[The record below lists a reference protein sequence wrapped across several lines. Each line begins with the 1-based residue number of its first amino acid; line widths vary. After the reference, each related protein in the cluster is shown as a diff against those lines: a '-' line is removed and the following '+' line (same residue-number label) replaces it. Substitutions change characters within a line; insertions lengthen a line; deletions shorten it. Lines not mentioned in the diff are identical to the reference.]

1 MVRGWCISGRTK
13 SFALAGSL
21 RTHGVERTSRANA
34 PGKSELEIGAIGP
47 VAPEGLEGEFEADRR
62 EAVSY
67 GSFGFGRTVPGR
79 EFEVCELTETNR
91 PERGRRFAGVLG
103 GDRSAG
109 WV

>member
-47 VAPEGLEGEFEADRR
+47 VAPEGLEGEF
-62 EAVSY
+62 
-67 GSFGFGRTVPGR
+67 
-79 EFEVCELTETNR
+79 
-91 PERGRRFAGVLG
+91 
-103 GDRSAG
+103 
-109 WV
+109 